1 MKNKYLFQVP
11 GSKFQV
17 PPSRQASHAS
27 TVFRPSAFSIWP
39 SAGKGALL
47 VLLAMSF
54 LCAPFLSAD
63 SARGV
68 VAQGNTLFDKGK
80 YDEALQKYTRAQAL
94 KPNDPLLAYNVGDVL
109 FKQKDYDKAVESF
122 QKASGSSDTKLAEA
136 AFYNMGNCRFAK
148 EDYAGAI
155 EMFKQALNLNQDD
168 ADAKFNLELARNK
181 LKDQSK
187 PQQKQNQ
194 QQNQQNQQQKDQKK
208 DQSDQSDKSDKSDK
222 QKQDQEKQQQGMEKK
237 KISEEEAR
245 RILDALKN
253 KEKEEQKKQLKK
265 MPGQAGRGGEDW

>member
-1 MKNKYLFQVP
+1 M
-11 GSKFQV
+11 
-17 PPSRQASHAS
+17 PPSRLPRLSS
-27 TVFRPSAFSIWP
+27 PVF
-39 SAGKGALL
+39 LL
-47 VLLAMSF
+47 FGLVF
-54 LCAPFLSAD
+54 LVSVPFLSAD

-68 VAQGNTLFDKGK
+68 VAQGNTLFEKGK

-94 KPNDPLLAYNVGDVL
+94 KPNDPLLAYNVADVL
-109 FKQKDYDKAVESF
+109 FKQKDYDKAMESF
-122 QKASGSSDTKLAEA
+122 QKASGASDTKLAEA
-136 AFYNMGNCRFAK
+136 AYYNVGNCRFAK

-155 EMFKQALNLNQDD
+155 EMYKQALNLNQDD

-187 PQQKQNQ
+187 PQQQKNQ
-194 QQNQQNQQQKDQKK
+194 QQNQQNQQQKDQQKQQDQKQQQDKK
-208 DQSDQSDKSDKSDK
+208 DQ
-222 QKQDQEKQQQGMEKK
+222 QDQEKQQQQGMEKK

-265 MPGQAGRGGEDW
+265 MPGNAGRGGEDW